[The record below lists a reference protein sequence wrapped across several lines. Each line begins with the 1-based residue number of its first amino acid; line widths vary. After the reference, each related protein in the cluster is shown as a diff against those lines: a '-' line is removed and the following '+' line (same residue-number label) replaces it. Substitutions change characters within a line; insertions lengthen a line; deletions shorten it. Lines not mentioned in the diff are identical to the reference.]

1 MLGPGGATY
10 SAVVTTPSSPTPRW
24 RPRLASAGPA
34 SGRTGYVVTA
44 HGGVLEVAVGPRR
57 LRASYDAELL
67 ALVARDPSAAP
78 RVGDQVRLRCWADGR
93 TTVQRVLARVL
104 PDAG

>member
-1 MLGPGGATY
+1 M
-10 SAVVTTPSSPTPRW
+10 
-24 RPRLASAGPA
+24 
-34 SGRTGYVVTA
+34 
-44 HGGVLEVAVGPRR
+44 VAVHEGLLDVEVGLRR
-57 LRASYDAELL
+57 LRASYDGELL
-67 ALVARDPSAAP
+67 AVVARDPHAAP

>member
-1 MLGPGGATY
+1 M
-10 SAVVTTPSSPTPRW
+10 STPAAERSRW
-24 RPRLASAGPA
+24 RPRLAAAGPA
-34 SGRTGYVVTA
+34 SGRTGHVVA
-44 HGGVLEVAVGPRR
+44 ACDGVIEVGVGARR
-57 LRASYDAELL
+57 LRATYDGDLL

-93 TTVQRVLARVL
+93 TTVQRVLARAL

>member
-1 MLGPGGATY
+1 MT
-10 SAVVTTPSSPTPRW
+10 SSLSEPPRW

-34 SGRTGYVVTA
+34 GGRSGHVVA
-44 HGGVLEVAVGPRR
+44 VHGGVLEVEVGLRR
-57 LRASYDAELL
+57 LRSTYDGELL
-67 ALVARDPSAAP
+67 ALVARDPRAAP

-93 TTVQRVLARVL
+93 TTVQRVVARAL